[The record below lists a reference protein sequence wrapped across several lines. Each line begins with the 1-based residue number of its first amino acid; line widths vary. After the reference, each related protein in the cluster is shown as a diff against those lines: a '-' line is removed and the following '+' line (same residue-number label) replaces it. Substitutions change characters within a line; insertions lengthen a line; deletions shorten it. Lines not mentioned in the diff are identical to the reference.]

1 MEEILIE
8 IRSAAHDNDWVEIDN
23 QENIKMISFV
33 KGTMRINVYYG
44 KPWRMTVGT
53 VLNHPITGRNQ
64 LFRKYVRMPELRR
77 IFYNPRTHTQKGYRR
92 SR

>member
-1 MEEILIE
+1 MDEILQE
-8 IRSAAHDNDWVEIDN
+8 IRDAAADENWTEIDN
-23 QENIKMISFV
+23 QENIRMISFV
-33 KGTMRINVYYG
+33 KRDMRINVYYG

-53 VLNHPITGRNQ
+53 VLNHPTTGRNQ